1 MARLSRYTRWDGTQA
16 VPDLDADDLLSAMSD
31 DLLADGDFWNA
42 LRHLFQRGT
51 QNPQGG
57 RMPGLQDLLKRL
69 KQERQQRLEQY
80 DLGSMLDDIKKKLAE
95 IRDTER
101 QAIEKDVPPGAKQEQ
116 MLNRLAELPQ
126 DPPGQIKALQDYP
139 FHSPEAKQ
147 KFDELMKSLQ
157 EQMFKPFMQG
167 MQQGLQSLTPEDL
180 KRMREMMRD
189 LNQMLRERAQ
199 GGEPDFQAFK
209 DKWGQN
215 FPGAENLDQLLEQS
229 RSS

>member
-42 LRHLFQRGT
+42 LRRLFQRGA

-101 QAIEKDVPPGAKQEQ
+101 QAIEKDVSFLRIPPGRSRRCRA
-116 MLNRLAELPQ
+116 
-126 DPPGQIKALQDYP
+126 
-139 FHSPEAKQ
+139 
-147 KFDELMKSLQ
+147 
-157 EQMFKPFMQG
+157 
-167 MQQGLQSLTPEDL
+167 TPSTAP
-180 KRMREMMRD
+180 KR
-189 LNQMLRERAQ
+189 
-199 GGEPDFQAFK
+199 
-209 DKWGQN
+209 
-215 FPGAENLDQLLEQS
+215 S
-229 RSS
+229 RSSTS